1 MPDGELAF
9 REVALNFRDSR
20 EVAEE
25 EAFDGREHETDV
37 RPVGK

>member
-1 MPDGELAF
+1 MADGE
-9 REVALNFRDSR
+9 VAPNFRDSR